1 MFSNKHQAIRWCTHP
16 SITLCYWLS
25 LSPNYFQM
33 KQALYVSELM
43 LVFTDFI
50 DLSGTTFTSE
60 SWNGSGCS
68 QIIPKPEVFLNSCEK
83 LFYQPKIF
91 TKPVSKNVKY
101 SYANILNTAY
111 SVLQDARAAPSLSLL
126 TKLCLFSPTQ
136 TLLKLPPHQ
145 ETLIQSVLCPILL

>member
-1 MFSNKHQAIRWCTHP
+1 M
-16 SITLCYWLS
+16 
-25 LSPNYFQM
+25 
-33 KQALYVSELM
+33 
-43 LVFTDFI
+43 FTDFI

-60 SWNGSGCS
+60 SRNGSGCS

-111 SVLQDARAAPSLSLL
+111 SVLQEARAVPSLSLL
-126 TKLCLFSPTQ
+126 TKLTLIKTFSPQ
-136 TLLKLPPHQ
+136 RRPF
-145 ETLIQSVLCPILL
+145 